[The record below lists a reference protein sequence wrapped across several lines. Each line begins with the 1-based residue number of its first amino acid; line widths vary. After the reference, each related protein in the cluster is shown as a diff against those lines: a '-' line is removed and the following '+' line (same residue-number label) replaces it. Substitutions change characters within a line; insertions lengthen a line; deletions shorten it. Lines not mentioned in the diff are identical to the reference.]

1 MCESF
6 HVSYY
11 NYLQGLLAN
20 CANNCPGVDPN
31 SIIGGGVA
39 SVLVLGPALGLGA
52 LGVAGAGGAAAAMG
66 MFSQCPRSRPCRVR
80 GIYRVTALYLIRHIY
95 RDWVGA
101 SLGGSSGGGGD
112 VQTNH
117 SYERNA
123 LSKVKVVIFCD

>member
-1 MCESF
+1 MKFDTQICEQ
-6 HVSYY
+6 
-11 NYLQGLLAN
+11 YLQGQLAN
-20 CANNCPGVDPN
+20 CAANCPGVDPN

-39 SVLVLGPALGLGA
+39 AVAITATAGQAFLGPALGLGA
-52 LGVAGAGGAAAAMG
+52 LGVAGAGGNGWMG

-112 VQTNH
+112 VPD
-117 SYERNA
+117 S
-123 LSKVKVVIFCD
+123 SPG

>member
-1 MCESF
+1 MCESL

-39 SVLVLGPALGLGA
+39 AVAITATAGQAFLGPALGLGA

-101 SLGGSSGGGGD
+101 SLGGSSGAGGD
-112 VQTNH
+112 VPD
-117 SYERNA
+117 SSPGYR
-123 LSKVKVVIFCD
+123 

>member
-1 MCESF
+1 MCESL

-39 SVLVLGPALGLGA
+39 AVAITATAGQAFLGPALGLGA

-112 VQTNH
+112 VPD
-117 SYERNA
+117 S
-123 LSKVKVVIFCD
+123 SKH